1 MIENIT
7 FNDKTLAIIIRK
19 DHHENGI
26 KFLTEEHYSQQL
38 AYMHHPK
45 GKIID
50 AHIHNFENRNVIYTQ
65 EVLIIRKGKLRVDF
79 YQDNRE
85 YIESYILNEGDII
98 FLASGGHG
106 FEVLEELEM
115 VEVKQGPYLGERDK
129 VRFDGISAS
138 EVIVKGENNV

>member
-7 FNDKTLAIIIRK
+7 FNGNTLAIIIRQN
-19 DHHENGI
+19 HHEEGI
-26 KFLTEEHYSQQL
+26 QFLTEEHFSQQL

-79 YQDNRE
+79 YQDSQE
-85 YIESYILNEGDII
+85 YIESYILNEGDVI

-106 FEVLEELEM
+106 FEVLEEVEM
-115 VEVKQGPYLGERDK
+115 IEVKQGPYLGEKDK
-129 VRFDGISAS
+129 VRFAGVNKT
-138 EVIVKGENNV
+138 EVILKGIEDV